1 MEACWPPF
9 LFHVIA
15 SGGRKAPRGNLLYKW
30 LIRID
35 KQILFTGDCF
45 GHTCPGVSAGD
56 NLPRNDIFSI
66 CGYNSPAMDSKTL
79 HVLEYPKILKR
90 LKAYCDFS
98 ASMELARALEPTD
111 SYDLAL
117 ARLAETTEARRLFSV
132 QDIGIGGAHD
142 IRPAAD
148 LAARGG
154 VLDPQQLL
162 DVKST
167 LISCREIKKSLERKT
182 DEYPRLAGL
191 AAGLPESHGIVDAIT
206 RVLSERGEVLD
217 SASPKLGTL
226 RREIKIA
233 HDRLMSR
240 LQRYLTESANKL
252 QESIITQRDGRYVIP
267 LRAEFKGQIKAV
279 IHDQSSSG
287 ATLFV
292 EPLPVVELN
301 NTMRELQLQE
311 RDEERRILFELS
323 AQIGGHRE
331 ELTYGVENLAMLD
344 LIFAKAKYA
353 EELKASEPV
362 LSQRPNVKRQKVSNK
377 GDAIESSDVQR
388 STFDVPHIKLIHA
401 RHPLLEPATVV
412 PIDVDP
418 KPGTRA
424 IVITGPNTGGKTVSL
439 KTVGLLALMAQSG
452 LHVPAQSGSELPCFH
467 AVYADI
473 GDEQSIE
480 QSLSTFS
487 GHITNIIHILKQ
499 IDHRSLVIF
508 DELGAG
514 TDPQEGAALA
524 RAILSHL
531 LETGCTV
538 LVATHYPELKTFAH
552 STDGVVNAS
561 LEFDIQT
568 LRPTF
573 HLTIGLPGR
582 SNALLIAQRL
592 GLSQPII
599 DTAKGEIN
607 PEDLRADKLLDDI
620 RKERNRTS
628 RERQKLEKARDK
640 LESQTKEIE
649 KRLDKIEDER
659 REVLAKA
666 RAEGELEVAVLR
678 KNIDSLKSQLKKAKQ
693 PLEVLKAIEEKVET
707 MEEKIEA
714 PVERQTSNVIRPPS
728 LITRHSSLQ
737 LGERVLVSTLNADG
751 VVTALG
757 ESDAEVQIGSLRVR
771 ARLVDLVR
779 KSSESVISE
788 QSSVTRHPS
797 HVTSSPAVSSPGLE
811 LNLRGKLVDEGL
823 DELERYLERAFSAGL
838 LFVRIVHGKGTGRM
852 REAVRNALKSSPY
865 VSSFEEPKD
874 TEGGAGVTVAKMA
887 K

>member
-1 MEACWPPF
+1 
-9 LFHVIA
+9 
-15 SGGRKAPRGNLLYKW
+15 
-30 LIRID
+30 
-35 KQILFTGDCF
+35 
-45 GHTCPGVSAGD
+45 
-56 NLPRNDIFSI
+56 
-66 CGYNSPAMDSKTL
+66 MDAKSL
-79 HVLEYPKILKR
+79 QVLEYPKIRER
-90 LKAYCDFS
+90 LRSFCDFS

-117 ARLAETTEARRLFSV
+117 ARLAETTEARKLFSV

-142 IRPAAD
+142 IRQSVD
-148 LAARGG
+148 IAARGG

-167 LISCREIKKSLERKT
+167 LISCREIKKTFERKT
-182 DEYPRLAGL
+182 DEYPRLSQI
-191 AAGLPESHGIVDAIT
+191 AAGLPESHGVVDAIT
-206 RVLSERGEVLD
+206 RILSDRGEVLD
-217 SASPKLGTL
+217 SASPKLATL

-240 LQRYLTESANKL
+240 LQKYLTESASKL
-252 QESIITQRDGRYVIP
+252 QEPIITQRDGRYVIP

-279 IHDQSSSG
+279 VHDQSSSG

-301 NTMRELQLQE
+301 NTVRELELQE
-311 RDEERRILFELS
+311 RDEERRILYEVS
-323 AQIGGHRE
+323 AQVGEHRDE
-331 ELTYGVENLAMLD
+331 FKYGIENLAVLD
-344 LIFAKAKYA
+344 LVFAKAKYA

-362 LSQRPNVKRQKVSNK
+362 IKELKVAGSK
-377 GDAIESSDVQR
+377 SKVDAPSTSSLQ
-388 STFDVPHIKLIHA
+388 TLKLLQA
-401 RHPLLEPATVV
+401 RHPLLDPNTVV
-412 PIDVDP
+412 PTNIDP

-439 KTVGLLALMAQSG
+439 KTVGLLVLMTQSG
-452 LHVPAQSGSELPCFH
+452 LHIPAQSGSELPFFH
-467 AVYADI
+467 DVFADI

-487 GHITNIIHILKQ
+487 GHITNIIRILKH
-499 IDHRSLVIF
+499 IDKHSLVIF

-524 RAILSHL
+524 RAILNHL
-531 LETGCTV
+531 LETGCTT

-552 STDGVVNAS
+552 STDSVVNAS
-561 LEFDIQT
+561 LEFDIKT
-568 LRPTF
+568 LRPTYK
-573 HLTIGLPGR
+573 LTLGLPGR

-599 DTAKGEIN
+599 ESAKGEIN
-607 PEDLRADKLLDDI
+607 PDDLRADKLLDDI

-628 RERQKLEKARDK
+628 RERQKLEKAHDK
-640 LESQTKEIE
+640 LEAQTKELE
-649 KRLDKIEDER
+649 KRLEKIEDER

-666 RAEGELEVAVLR
+666 RAEGELEVAVLKR
-678 KNIDSLKSQLKKAKQ
+678 NIDSLKSQLKKAKQ
-693 PLEVLKAIEEKVET
+693 PLDAINSIEEKMEVI
-707 MEEKIEA
+707 EEKIEA
-714 PVERQTSNVIRPPS
+714 PVERKSEQSSHKGTMSVSSNRS
-728 LITRHSSLQ
+728 LR
-737 LGERVLVSTLNADG
+737 LGERVTVSTLNADG

-771 ARLVDLVR
+771 ARLSELMR
-779 KSSESVISE
+779 KSGDESKVES
-788 QSSVTRHPS
+788 QKSVDVRP
-797 HVTSSPAVSSPGLE
+797 VTFDSTKSPGLE
-811 LNLRGKLVDEGL
+811 LNLRGKLVEEGL

-852 REAVRNALKSSPY
+852 RDAVRNALKESPY

-874 TEGGAGVTVAKMA
+874 NEGGAGVTVAKMA

>member
-1 MEACWPPF
+1 
-9 LFHVIA
+9 
-15 SGGRKAPRGNLLYKW
+15 
-30 LIRID
+30 
-35 KQILFTGDCF
+35 
-45 GHTCPGVSAGD
+45 
-56 NLPRNDIFSI
+56 
-66 CGYNSPAMDSKTL
+66 MDVKTL
-79 HVLEYPKILKR
+79 SVLEYPKILER
-90 LKAYCDFS
+90 LKAFCDFS
-98 ASMELARALEPTD
+98 ASMELARALQPTD

-117 ARLAETTEARRLFSV
+117 TRLAETSEARRLFSV

-142 IRPAAD
+142 IRSAVD

-167 LISCREIKKSLERKT
+167 LVSSRELKRSLERKT
-182 DEYPRLAGL
+182 DEYPRLAQI
-191 AAGLPESHGIVDAIT
+191 AAGLPESHGIVDAIS

-217 SASPKLGTL
+217 SASPKLASL

-240 LQRYLTESANKL
+240 LQRYLTESASKL
-252 QESIITQRDGRYVIP
+252 QEPIITQRDGRYVIP

-279 IHDQSSSG
+279 VHDQSSSG

-292 EPLPVVELN
+292 EPLPIVELN
-301 NTMRELQLQE
+301 NSMRELQLQE
-311 RDEERRILFELS
+311 RDEERRILYELS
-323 AQIGGHRE
+323 AQIGEHRE

-353 EELKASEPV
+353 EELKASAPILHQ
-362 LSQRPNVKRQKVSNK
+362 LSANNN
-377 GDAIESSDVQR
+377 QR
-388 STFDVPHIKLIHA
+388 SVKSQEQDLKAEDRTLIRLKHA
-401 RHPLLEPATVV
+401 RHPLLDPQNVV

-452 LHVPAQSGSELPCFH
+452 LHIPAQSGSELPCFH
-467 AVYADI
+467 VVFADI

-487 GHITNIIHILKQ
+487 GHITNIIRILKQ
-499 IDHRSLVIF
+499 IDQRSLVIF

-524 RAILSHL
+524 RAILNYL
-531 LETGCTV
+531 LDTGCTT

-552 STDGVVNAS
+552 STEGVVNAS
-561 LEFDIQT
+561 LEFDIKT
-568 LRPTF
+568 LRPTY

-582 SNALLIAQRL
+582 SNALLIAQRI
-592 GLSQPII
+592 GLPQPII
-599 DTAKGEIN
+599 DSAKAEIH
-607 PEDLRADKLLDDI
+607 PDDLRADKLLDDI

-628 RERQKLEKARDK
+628 RERQKLEKARDR

-649 KRLDKIEDER
+649 KRLEKIEDER

-666 RAEGELEVAVLR
+666 RAEGELEVAILKR
-678 KNIDSLKSQLKKAKQ
+678 NIDSLKAQLKKAKQ
-693 PLEVLKAIEEKVET
+693 PLEALKQIEEQVEAI
-707 MEEKIEA
+707 EEKIEA
-714 PVERQTSNVIRPPS
+714 PVERKSEQLSVVSNQS
-728 LITRHSSLQ
+728 LK
-737 LGERVLVSTLNADG
+737 LGERVNVSTLNAEG

-771 ARLVDLVR
+771 ARLIDLQRKGQDAEVTGTKTNPSTRLKADEERKLTAEGSVR
-779 KSSESVISE
+779 AALSGTK
-788 QSSVTRHPS
+788 
-797 HVTSSPAVSSPGLE
+797 SPGIE
-811 LNLRGKLVDEGL
+811 LNLRGKLVEDGL
-823 DELERYLERAFSAGL
+823 EELDRYLEKAYSSGL
-838 LFVRIVHGKGTGRM
+838 LFVRIVHGKGTGKM

-865 VSSFEEPKD
+865 VASFEEPKD
-874 TEGGAGVTVAKMA
+874 NEGGAGVTVAKMA

>member
-1 MEACWPPF
+1 
-9 LFHVIA
+9 
-15 SGGRKAPRGNLLYKW
+15 
-30 LIRID
+30 
-35 KQILFTGDCF
+35 
-45 GHTCPGVSAGD
+45 
-56 NLPRNDIFSI
+56 
-66 CGYNSPAMDSKTL
+66 MDSKTL
-79 HVLEYPKILKR
+79 SVLEFPKILER
-90 LKAYCDFS
+90 LKAFCDFS

-117 ARLAETTEARRLFSV
+117 ARLAETSEARKLFSV
-132 QDIGIGGAHD
+132 QDIGVGGAHD

-167 LISCREIKKSLERKT
+167 LISCRELKRSLERKT
-182 DEYPRLAGL
+182 GEYPRLAQI

-206 RVLSERGEVLD
+206 RVLSDRGEVLD
-217 SASPKLGTL
+217 SASPKLATL

-240 LQRYLTESANKL
+240 LQKYLTESGSKL
-252 QESIITQRDGRYVIP
+252 QEPIITQRDGRYVIP

-279 IHDQSSSG
+279 VHDQSSSG

-301 NTMRELQLQE
+301 NQVRELELQA
-311 RDEERRILFELS
+311 RDEERRILYELS
-323 AQIGGHRE
+323 VQIGDHRE

-353 EELKASEPV
+353 EELQASEPV
-362 LSQRPNVKRQKVSNK
+362 LHKLSPVSH
-377 GDAIESSDVQR
+377 QR
-388 STFDVPHIKLIHA
+388 STKHEEQETKVESERLIHLLRA
-401 RHPLLEPATVV
+401 RHPLLAQDTVV

-452 LHVPAQSGSELPCFH
+452 LHIPAQSGSELPCFH

-487 GHITNIIHILKQ
+487 GHITNIIRILKQ
-499 IDHRSLVIF
+499 IDERSLVIF

-524 RAILSHL
+524 RAILSFL
-531 LETGCTV
+531 LETGCTT

-552 STDGVVNAS
+552 STEGVVNAS
-561 LEFDIQT
+561 LEFDIKT
-568 LRPTF
+568 LRPTY

-592 GLSQPII
+592 GLPQPII
-599 DTAKGEIN
+599 ESAKGEIN

-628 RERQKLEKARDK
+628 RERQKLEKARDR
-640 LESQTKEIE
+640 LEAQTKELE
-649 KRLDKIEDER
+649 KRLEKIEDER

-666 RAEGELEVAVLR
+666 RAEGELEVAVLK
-678 KNIDSLKSQLKKAKQ
+678 KNIDSLKSQLKRAKQ
-693 PLEVLKAIEEKVET
+693 PLEALKQIEEKVEAI
-707 MEEKIEA
+707 EEKIEA
-714 PVERQTSNVIRPPS
+714 PIERQTSKVESPS
-728 LITRHSSLQ
+728 GTLK
-737 LGERVLVSTLNADG
+737 LGERVIVSTLNAEG

-771 ARLVDLVR
+771 ARLADLVR
-779 KSSESVISE
+779 KGQEIENPEEKTKEERKQTSEGSG
-788 QSSVTRHPS
+788 RA
-797 HVTSSPAVSSPGLE
+797 AVSSTKSPGIE
-811 LNLRGKLVDEGL
+811 LNLRGKLVEDGL
-823 DELERYLERAFSAGL
+823 EELERYLEKAYSSGL
-838 LFVRIVHGKGTGRM
+838 LFVRIVHGKGTGKM
-852 REAVRNALKSSPY
+852 REAVRTALKSSPY
-865 VSSFEEPKD
+865 VASFEEPKEN
-874 TEGGAGVTVAKMA
+874 EGGAGVTVAKM
-887 K
+887 

>member
-1 MEACWPPF
+1 
-9 LFHVIA
+9 
-15 SGGRKAPRGNLLYKW
+15 
-30 LIRID
+30 
-35 KQILFTGDCF
+35 
-45 GHTCPGVSAGD
+45 
-56 NLPRNDIFSI
+56 
-66 CGYNSPAMDSKTL
+66 MDSKTL
-79 HVLEYPKILKR
+79 SVLEYPKILDL
-90 LKAYCDFS
+90 LKTFCDFS
-98 ASMELARALEPTD
+98 ASMELARLLEPTD

-117 ARLAETTEARRLFSV
+117 ARLAETTEARKLLSV

-182 DEYPRLAGL
+182 DGYPRLAQI

-206 RVLSERGEVLD
+206 RVVSDRGEVLD
-217 SASPKLGTL
+217 SASPKLATL

-240 LQRYLTESANKL
+240 LQRYLTDSANKL
-252 QESIITQRDGRYVIP
+252 QEPIITQRDGRYVIP
-267 LRAEFKGQIKAV
+267 LRAEFKGQIKAIV
-279 IHDQSSSG
+279 HDQSSSG

-301 NTMRELQLQE
+301 NQVRELELKA
-311 RDEERRILFELS
+311 RDEERRILAELS
-323 AQIGGHRE
+323 VQIGEHRE

-344 LIFAKAKYA
+344 LILAKAKYA

-362 LSQRPNVKRQKVSNK
+362 IHKLSAV
-377 GDAIESSDVQR
+377 GYQR
-388 STFDVPHIKLIHA
+388 SAKSQEPKAESQTLIRLIHA
-401 RHPLLEPATVV
+401 RHPLLDPQTVV

-439 KTVGLLALMAQSG
+439 KTVGLLVLMAQSG
-452 LHVPAQSGSELPCFH
+452 LHIPAQSGSELPCFQ

-487 GHITNIIHILKQ
+487 GHITNIIRILRQ
-499 IDHRSLVIF
+499 IDQRSLVIF

-524 RAILSHL
+524 RAILTFL
-531 LETGCTV
+531 LETGCTT

-552 STDGVVNAS
+552 STEGVVNAS
-561 LEFDIQT
+561 LEFDIKT
-568 LRPTF
+568 LRPTY

-592 GLSQPII
+592 GLPQPII
-599 DTAKGEIN
+599 ESAKAEIN

-628 RERQKLEKARDK
+628 RERQKLEKTRDR
-640 LESQTKEIE
+640 LEAQTQELE
-649 KRLDKIEDER
+649 TRLEKIEDER

-666 RAEGELEVAVLR
+666 RAEGELEVAVLKR
-678 KNIDSLKSQLKKAKQ
+678 NIESLKSQLKKAKQ
-693 PLEVLKAIEEKVET
+693 PLQALQEIEEKVEEI
-707 MEEKIEA
+707 EEKIEA
-714 PVERQTSNVIRPPS
+714 PVERRQTIDHGPSSMVDRPLS
-728 LITRHSSLQ
+728 
-737 LGERVLVSTLNADG
+737 LGERVTVSTLNTEG
-751 VVTALG
+751 VITALG

-771 ARLVDLVR
+771 ARLADLVR
-779 KSSESVISE
+779 KGREEEIPEAKVKEESQQAAEGSG
-788 QSSVTRHPS
+788 RA
-797 HVTSSPAVSSPGLE
+797 AVSSAKSPGIE
-811 LNLRGKLVDEGL
+811 LNLRGKLVEEGL
-823 DELERYLERAFSAGL
+823 EELERYLEKAYSSGL
-838 LFVRIVHGKGTGRM
+838 LFVRIIHGKGTGKM

-865 VSSFEEPKD
+865 VASFEEPKD
-874 TEGGAGVTVAKMA
+874 NEGGAGVTVAKMA